1 MCIRDSFY
9 NLKSGITQ
17 EESKEIIS
25 LIKKD
30 FKKAQCAYQ
39 NQSIRVSAKKRDEL
53 QNIIPGQTIRAKM
66 EFFAM
71 DILIPEGHKIRLS
84 LRDIGEDYLPPS
96 TESAVNIDVSGNS
109 VLRLHEI
116 NVDNKIFFEPP
127 VCLHTDCVEE

>member
-1 MCIRDSFY
+1 MSAPLKGIRVLELAQIMAGPTCGLLLADLGAEVIKIEKTPSEVKHFY

-53 QNIIPGQTIRAKM
+53 QNIIQLVKNS
-66 EFFAM
+66 
-71 DILIPEGHKIRLS
+71 DIDTPINFGNF
-84 LRDIGEDYLPPS
+84 RD
-96 TESAVNIDVSGNS
+96 
-109 VLRLHEI
+109 
-116 NVDNKIFFEPP
+116 
-127 VCLHTDCVEE
+127 